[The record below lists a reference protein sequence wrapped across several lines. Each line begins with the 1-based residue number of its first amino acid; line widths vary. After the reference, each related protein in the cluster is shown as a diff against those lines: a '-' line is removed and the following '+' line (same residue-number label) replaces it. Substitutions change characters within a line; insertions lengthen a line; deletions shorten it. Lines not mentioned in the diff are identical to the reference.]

1 MLSVYY
7 QFTVS
12 ILSVYVAC
20 HLNTL
25 STAVS
30 SAFFVLFVFQSV
42 QCVLTGVDRM
52 LVCCG
57 VVWEQCSVDLRQLQF
72 AV

>member
-20 HLNTL
+20 YLNTL
-25 STAVS
+25 STAVYTVS
-30 SAFFVLFVFQSV
+30 SAFFVLCLYSSQYNV
-42 QCVLTGVDRM
+42 CADYGVDRM
-52 LVCCG
+52 LVCRGTGLGTVLC
-57 VVWEQCSVDLRQLQF
+57 
-72 AV
+72 